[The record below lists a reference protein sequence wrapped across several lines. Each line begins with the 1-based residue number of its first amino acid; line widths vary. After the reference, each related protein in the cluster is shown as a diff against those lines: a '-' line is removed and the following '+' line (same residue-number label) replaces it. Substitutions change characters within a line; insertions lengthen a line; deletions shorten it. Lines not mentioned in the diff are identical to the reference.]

1 MTDTALSLRPLPLAL
16 LGERGTAVP
25 FTTIQIAQMRVR
37 QGSDRSSLALA
48 MPGIAG
54 STSYVV
60 PWKGVPDI
68 ATLTM
73 HDRMLHQEI
82 EATMAITPERVRRAA
97 LKVAATG
104 LAGPQAAEAA
114 AAGAFA
120 DRGEAQASYFFATLE
135 AFRALG
141 LDRAELVAAGR
152 SKGGWQAL
160 ARQRLTELATQQGL
174 DANHHAARVMEIA
187 RVLAPIGL
195 PDAPARLRRVQS
207 RLIAARNR
215 LLTWI
220 SADRTE
226 VTELGRAAVIAADE
240 TLALST
246 PAFEA
251 LDQTLADLGPVLAG
265 WPQNFRALQNLTSGI
280 GWLLDGWD
288 FVVAIWERHENGSA
302 QDQRD
307 TVLQIF
313 RVLPTMPAV
322 ATPVD
327 VRKANPAERQKE
339 APRTRQLEEW
349 RTGRHELEQLAA
361 IEGVKA
367 QVMRGLPP
375 LPGETHE

>member
-1 MTDTALSLRPLPLAL
+1 MTDIARSPRPLPLAL

-25 FTTIQIAQMRVR
+25 FTTIQVAQRRVR
-37 QGSDRSSLALA
+37 PGSERSSLALA

-60 PWKGVPDI
+60 PWKGVPDL

-104 LAGPQAAEAA
+104 LAGPLVAEAA
-114 AAGAFA
+114 IAGAFT
-120 DRGEAQASYFFATLE
+120 DRGEAQASYFLVTLE

-160 ARQRLTELATQQGL
+160 ARQRLSELAASQGL
-174 DANHHAARVMEIA
+174 EANHHAARLVEIA
-187 RVLAPIGL
+187 RALAPIGL
-195 PDAPARLRRVQS
+195 PDAPARLRRVQN
-207 RLIAARNR
+207 RLVAARNR

-251 LDQTLADLGPVLAG
+251 LDQSLADLGPVLAG
-265 WPQNFRALQNLTSGI
+265 WPQSFRAVQNLTSGI

-288 FVVAIWERHENGSA
+288 FVVAIWECYEGGSA

-313 RVLPTMPAV
+313 RVLPTLPTA
-322 ATPVD
+322 AAPVD
-327 VRKANPAERQKE
+327 IRKANPAERQKE
-339 APRTRQLEEW
+339 PPRTRQLEEW
-349 RTGRHELEQLAA
+349 RTGRHELAQLAA
-361 IEGVKA
+361 LEGVKA